1 MRYRPHPYQQ
11 QGIDWIIR
19 HPRCALFW
27 DMGLGKSVVT
37 LTAIQQLI
45 DQCEVTRA
53 LVVAPKKVAETTWSD
68 EAGKW
73 DHLLGLRVSR
83 VLGSE
88 KQRLAALAAE
98 ADVYVIGRDNIP
110 WLAQHYQGHLPFDI
124 VVLDELTS
132 FKSPKAQRFKAL
144 RLCTAATPRV
154 VGLTGTPTPNG
165 LTDLW
170 AQMYCID
177 RGERLGK
184 YVTHYRQTYFSE
196 YRVNNI
202 PVRLTPKKG
211 SKDAIEHRI
220 ADICLTMQAKD
231 YLNLPPLMEHTVNVR
246 LTEAIQKKYRNFEKE
261 QVLEFAANCETCEK
275 QATIIATSA
284 LSLMNKLGQFTAGI
298 LYDEAGCT
306 HHLHSEKAERVAEIV
321 EEAQS
326 SVLVFYQYRS
336 EIPLLRDCL
345 KGLRVQVY
353 EGEQNLKDWNAGKV
367 DVLIAH
373 PASTAYGLNLQQGG
387 HVVVWTNVGWNLE
400 LYLQANARLH
410 RQGQTK
416 PVQVYRLVCPGTV
429 DERALAAINGKQ
441 RTQAALLAA
450 LSAMVENYTSPP
462 ENTPQP

>member
-1 MRYRPHPYQQ
+1 MRFNPHKYQQ
-11 QGIDWIIR
+11 QGIDWIID

-27 DMGLGKSVVT
+27 GMGLGKSVVT

-45 DQCEVTRA
+45 DRCEVSKA
-53 LVVAPKKVAETTWSD
+53 LVIAPKKVAETTWSD

-73 DHLLGLRVSR
+73 DHLQGLCVSR
-83 VLGSE
+83 VLGNE
-88 KQRLAALAAE
+88 NQRLAALAAE

-110 WLAQHYQGHLPFDI
+110 WLAKHYRGRLPFDI

-170 AQMYCID
+170 AQLYCID
-177 RGERLGK
+177 RGKRLGQF
-184 YVTHYRQTYFSE
+184 VTHYRQTYFSE

-202 PVRLTPKKG
+202 PIRLTPKPG
-211 SKDAIEHRI
+211 AREAIERKI

-231 YLNLPPLMEHTVNVR
+231 YLELPPLMEHTVNVQLPDIIR
-246 LTEAIQKKYRNFEKE
+246 KKYCTFERE
-261 QVLEFAANCETCEK
+261 QVLEFV
-275 QATIIATSA
+275 ATHDTQGPVTILATSA
-284 LSLMNKLGQFTAGI
+284 LSLMNKLSQFTAGL
-298 LYDEAGCT
+298 LYDAAGCA
-306 HHLHSEKAERVAEIV
+306 HHLHSAKAERVAEIV

-387 HVVVWTNVGWNLE
+387 HVVVWTGTGWNLE
-400 LYLQANARLH
+400 LYQQANARLH
-410 RQGQTK
+410 RQGQTQ
-416 PVQVYRLVCPGTV
+416 PVQVYLLVCPATV
-429 DERALAAINGKQ
+429 DERARAAISGKRQ
-441 RTQAALLAA
+441 TQAALLDA
-450 LSAMVENYTSPP
+450 LSDMVENYTPHSL
-462 ENTPQP
+462 